1 MAKITGIK
9 LNKKERKIDDEVIA
23 SMQDEKTW
31 GEEIAVSPVAKPTSI
46 RLSPQTIQR
55 AKFFARIHHERGYQ
69 SWLKKIVEERID
81 TEYELYKRI
90 RKETTLL

>member
-9 LNKKERKIDDEVIA
+9 LNKKEKRIDEEVAASVHDENA
-23 SMQDEKTW
+23 W
-31 GEEIAVSPVAKPTSI
+31 GEEIAVAPVTKPTSI
-46 RLSPQTIQR
+46 RLSRKTIQR

-90 RKETTLL
+90 KKETTP